1 MQRFRNISSMVGFIE
16 FKEKLLP
23 EGCFSI
29 HQARLYF
36 PTFDRNN
43 LTRWTKKGL
52 LLRLRQEWYA
62 FPELLQRPDFARYV
76 AYRIYRPSY
85 ISLHT
90 ALSIYGM
97 IPEAVS
103 SITSVS
109 TLKTAKFENAF
120 GQYAYQNVKP
130 DLFFG
135 YKPVMLPLN
144 TAIINPPQLAWM
156 LAHPEK
162 ALLDLLYLY
171 PFYDSEEELEQLRL
185 DDDFMTGE
193 LDLDRL
199 SEYQQKMS
207 NKALN
212 ARVKKLL
219 KIYNL

>member
-1 MQRFRNISSMVGFIE
+1 MVSYIE
-16 FKEKLLP
+16 FKERLFP

-29 HQARLYF
+29 HQARLHF

-62 FPELLQRPDFARYV
+62 FPEMLQRPDFSRYV
-76 AYRIYRPSY
+76 AGRIYRPSY

-97 IPEAVS
+97 IPEAVT

-109 TLKTAKFENAF
+109 TLKTVRFDNAF
-120 GQYAYQNVKP
+120 GQYAYQNVKAE
-130 DLFFG
+130 LFFG
-135 YKPVMLPLN
+135 YKPVMLPVN
-144 TAIINPPQLAWM
+144 ATVINAPQHAWM

-171 PFYDSEEELEQLRL
+171 PFYDNEQELEQLRL
-185 DDDFMTGE
+185 DEDYMTDE
-193 LDLDRL
+193 LDLNRL
-199 SEYQQKMS
+199 SEYQQKMG
-207 NKALN
+207 NKALDT
-212 ARVKKLL
+212 RIKKLL
-219 KIYNL
+219 KIYDL

>member
-1 MQRFRNISSMVGFIE
+1 MVSYLE

-36 PTFDRNN
+36 PAFDRNN
-43 LTRWTKKGL
+43 LTRWTNKGL

-62 FPELLQRPDFARYV
+62 FPELLQRPDFARFI
-76 AYRIYRPSY
+76 AGRIYRPSY

-103 SITSVS
+103 NITSVS
-109 TLKTAKFENAF
+109 TLKTARFENAF
-120 GQYAYQNVKP
+120 GQYAYQKVKP
-130 DLFFG
+130 ELFFG
-135 YKPVMLPLN
+135 YKPVMLPVN
-144 TAIINPPQLAWM
+144 TAIINAPQQAWM

-185 DDDFMTGE
+185 DEDFMTGE
-193 LDLDRL
+193 LDLQRL
-199 SEYQQKMS
+199 SEYQEKMN
-207 NKALN
+207 NKALD
-212 ARVKKLL
+212 ARVRKLF
-219 KIYNL
+219 KIYSL

>member
-1 MQRFRNISSMVGFIE
+1 MVGFIE

-62 FPELLQRPDFARYV
+62 FPELVQRPDFARYV
-76 AYRIYRPSY
+76 ACRIYRPSY

>member
-1 MQRFRNISSMVGFIE
+1 MVGFIE
-16 FKEKLLP
+16 SKEKLLP

-76 AYRIYRPSY
+76 ACRIYRPSY

>member
-1 MQRFRNISSMVGFIE
+1 MVSFIE

-76 AYRIYRPSY
+76 ACRIYRPSY

-199 SEYQQKMS
+199 SEYQQKMR

>member
-1 MQRFRNISSMVGFIE
+1 MVGFIE

-76 AYRIYRPSY
+76 ACRIYRPSY

-130 DLFFG
+130 ALFFG

-144 TAIINPPQLAWM
+144 TAIINPPQQSWM

>member
-1 MQRFRNISSMVGFIE
+1 MVGFIE

-76 AYRIYRPSY
+76 ACRIYRPSY

-199 SEYQQKMS
+199 SEYQQKMR

>member
-1 MQRFRNISSMVGFIE
+1 MVGFIE

-76 AYRIYRPSY
+76 ACRIYRPSY

-171 PFYDSEEELEQLRL
+171 PFYDSEEELEHLCL

>member
-1 MQRFRNISSMVGFIE
+1 MVGFIE

-62 FPELLQRPDFARYV
+62 FPEFLQRPDFARYV
-76 AYRIYRPSY
+76 ACRIYRPSY

>member
-1 MQRFRNISSMVGFIE
+1 MVGFIE

-36 PTFDRNN
+36 PTFDRNS

-76 AYRIYRPSY
+76 ACRIYRPSY

>member
-1 MQRFRNISSMVGFIE
+1 MVGFIE

-62 FPELLQRPDFARYV
+62 FPELLQRHDFARYV
-76 AYRIYRPSY
+76 ACRIYRPSY

-90 ALSIYGM
+90 ALSIYGR

>member
-1 MQRFRNISSMVGFIE
+1 MVSYIE

-76 AYRIYRPSY
+76 ACRIYRPSY

-199 SEYQQKMS
+199 SEYQQKMR

>member
-1 MQRFRNISSMVGFIE
+1 MVGFIE

-62 FPELLQRPDFARYV
+62 FPELVQRPDFARYV
-76 AYRIYRPSY
+76 ACRIYRPSY

-199 SEYQQKMS
+199 SEYQQKMR

>member
-1 MQRFRNISSMVGFIE
+1 MVGFIE

-76 AYRIYRPSY
+76 ACRIYRPSY

-212 ARVKKLL
+212 ARGKKLL

>member
-1 MQRFRNISSMVGFIE
+1 MTQMVELNFPLLIENLVYISKKHYFCSVLEIYSMVSYIE

-52 LLRLRQEWYA
+52 LFRLRQEWYA
-62 FPELLQRPDFARYV
+62 FPELLQRPDFARYI
-76 AYRIYRPSY
+76 AGRIYRPSY

-90 ALSIYGM
+90 ALSIYGL

-109 TLKTAKFENAF
+109 TLKTARFENAF
-120 GQYAYQNVKP
+120 GQYTYQNVKP
-130 DLFFG
+130 ELFFG
-135 YKPVMLPLN
+135 YKPVILPLN
-144 TAIINPPQLAWM
+144 TAIINAPKQAWM

-162 ALLDLLYLY
+162 AL
-171 PFYDSEEELEQLRL
+171 
-185 DDDFMTGE
+185 
-193 LDLDRL
+193 
-199 SEYQQKMS
+199 
-207 NKALN
+207 
-212 ARVKKLL
+212 
-219 KIYNL
+219 

>member
-1 MQRFRNISSMVGFIE
+1 MVSFIE

-76 AYRIYRPSY
+76 ACRIYRPSY

>member
-1 MQRFRNISSMVGFIE
+1 MVGFIE

-76 AYRIYRPSY
+76 ACRIYRPSY

-171 PFYDSEEELEQLRL
+171 PFYDSEEDLEQLRL

>member
-1 MQRFRNISSMVGFIE
+1 MVGYIE

-62 FPELLQRPDFARYV
+62 FPELLQYPDFSRYISC
-76 AYRIYRPSY
+76 RIYRPSY

-97 IPEAVS
+97 IPEAVT

-109 TLKTAKFENAF
+109 TLKTARFENAF
-120 GQYAYQNVKP
+120 GRYAYQNVKP
-130 DLFFG
+130 ELFFG
-135 YKPVMLPLN
+135 YKPVMLPVN
-144 TAIINPPQLAWM
+144 TAIINAPQRAWM

-171 PFYDSEEELEQLRL
+171 PFYDNEQELVGLRL
-185 DDDFMTGE
+185 DEGFMTEE
-193 LDLDRL
+193 LDLNRL
-199 SEYQQKMS
+199 SDYQEKMS
-207 NKALN
+207 NKALDT
-212 ARVKKLL
+212 RIRKLL
-219 KIYNL
+219 KFYDL

>member
-1 MQRFRNISSMVGFIE
+1 MVGFIE

-76 AYRIYRPSY
+76 ACRIYRPSY

-130 DLFFG
+130 NLFFG

>member
-1 MQRFRNISSMVGFIE
+1 MVGFIE

-76 AYRIYRPSY
+76 ACRIYRPSY

-193 LDLDRL
+193 LDFDRL

>member
-1 MQRFRNISSMVGFIE
+1 MVGFIE

-76 AYRIYRPSY
+76 ACRIYRPSY

-144 TAIINPPQLAWM
+144 TTIINPPQLAWM

>member
-1 MQRFRNISSMVGFIE
+1 MVSYIE

-62 FPELLQRPDFARYV
+62 FPELLQRPDFARFI
-76 AYRIYRPSY
+76 AGRIYRPSY

-97 IPEAVS
+97 IPEAIS

-109 TLKTAKFENAF
+109 TLKTARFENAF
-120 GQYAYQNVKP
+120 GQYAYQKVKP
-130 DLFFG
+130 ELYFG
-135 YKPVMLPLN
+135 YKPVMLPVN
-144 TAIINPPQLAWM
+144 TAIINAPQQAWM

-171 PFYDSEEELEQLRL
+171 PFYDSEEDLEQLRL
-185 DDDFMTGE
+185 DEDFMTGE
-193 LDLDRL
+193 LDLKRL
-199 SEYQQKMS
+199 SEYQERMD
-207 NKALN
+207 NKALD
-212 ARVKKLL
+212 ARVRKLF
-219 KIYNL
+219 KIYCL

>member
-1 MQRFRNISSMVGFIE
+1 MVGFIE

-76 AYRIYRPSY
+76 ACRIYRPSY